1 MYKVTVFKNIRE
13 TSTPFIKP
21 VEYMFQRI
29 KEQHSKDIVNRVR
42 AAKTKKEADLI
53 KGELP
58 SICFSGEFKNR
69 SKKGILNHSGLICLD
84 FDKYENHELLLAD
97 RMKLEKDPY
106 TYALFTSPSG
116 KGLKVITKIPAEIE
130 NHKLYFDALEKYH
143 NNNNFDSNVS
153 DVSRVCYESIDD
165 NIFINEKA
173 KIWNKKDENEIHS
186 LDSGKNTTIKLTNES
201 EIIKRVVKW
210 FEKNYNFSEGSRNSN
225 MFVLAAALSDFGVDK
240 LEALRHCLQHEQG
253 GKDPFTRNE
262 IENVVNSAYKKGV
275 SQFGMKFFEDK
286 EKISHA
292 KTLIKSGNTIDEIK
306 KKMPDVDIDAL
317 NNINDNISINNFWTI
332 SKNGVDINH
341 LEYKYWLQAN
351 GFYKYYPD
359 GSESYIYVRVE
370 NNLIDNTNEV
380 RIKEFVLSEML
391 NNGEHKVYQY
401 LAGASKYFKDEYL
414 NMLEPINLCFKED
427 TLTEAYIYFRNG
439 AVKVEKENVTL
450 IDYLDLNGFVWK
462 KHIIDFDIVSTE
474 DIECDFKKFIY
485 LVSNK
490 DERRETSL
498 ATTLGYL
505 MHSFKTSAN
514 NKAVI
519 LNDETISENPNG
531 GSGKGIFWNALSKVK
546 RVADING
553 KSFSFEKSFPYQ
565 TVSADTQI
573 LVFDD
578 VQKNFK
584 FENLFSIIT
593 EGITLEKKNKDAIKI
608 PVSKSPKILITTN
621 YTIGGV
627 GGSFERRKWELEF
640 SAHFS
645 HKHTPLNEF
654 GKMLFDEWSKN
665 EWLKFYN
672 YMIRCIQ
679 LYLINGLTEYDFK
692 NLEVRKFIK
701 ETSFEF
707 HEWVNDNPVKVGERI
722 DKTTFY
728 SQFLEEYPD
737 WAKYKLSQK
746 RFWIWVEKYADFKQL
761 KLVRG
766 QDSMGSRYV
775 ELIPITNLDN

>member
-1 MYKVTVFKNIRE
+1 M
-13 TSTPFIKP
+13 
-21 VEYMFQRI
+21 YMFDRI
-29 KEQHSKDIVNRVR
+29 KNQHSKDIVTRVR
-42 AAKTKKEADLI
+42 NAPNKKEADLI

-69 SKKGILNHSGLICLD
+69 SKNGILNHSGLICLD
-84 FDKYENHELLLAD
+84 FDKYKDHESLLAD
-97 RMKLEKDPY
+97 RAKLEKDKY
-106 TYALFTSPSG
+106 TFALFISPSG
-116 KGLKVITKIPAEIE
+116 KGLKVLTKIPPEID
-130 NHKLYFDALEKYH
+130 NHKAYFDALEKYH
-143 NNNNFDSNVS
+143 NNANFDSNVS
-153 DVSRVCYESIDD
+153 DVSRVCYESTDD
-165 NIFINEKA
+165 NIFINKDSE
-173 KIWNKKDENEIHS
+173 IWTKRDDSEIHS
-186 LDSGKNTTIKLTNES
+186 LDSGKNATIKLTNEN
-201 EIIKRVVKW
+201 EIINRVVKW
-210 FEKNYNFSEGSRNSN
+210 HQKNYNFSEGSRNNN
-225 MFVLAAALSDFGVDK
+225 MFVLAAALSDFGVNK
-240 LEALRHCLQHEQG
+240 LEALRHCSQYEQG
-253 GKDPFTRNE
+253 GKDPFTRDE
-262 IENVVNSAYKKGV
+262 IENVVNMAYKRGS
-275 SQFGMKFFEDK
+275 SQFGMKFFEDG
-286 EKISHA
+286 EKIKEVRS
-292 KTLIKSGNTIDEIK
+292 LIKSGKTIDEVI
-306 KKMPDVDIDAL
+306 KKMPGVDEDAL

-332 SKNGVDINH
+332 TKNGVEINH

-351 GFYKYYPD
+351 GFYKYYPE

-391 NNGEHKVYQY
+391 SNGEHKVYQY

-414 NMLEPINLCFKED
+414 NMLEPIKLCFKED
-427 TLTEAYIYFRNG
+427 TLTDAYIYFRNG
-439 AVKVEKENVTL
+439 AVKVEKANVTL
-450 IDYLDLNGFVWK
+450 IDYLDLDGFVWK
-462 KHIIDFDIVSTE
+462 KHIIDFDIKSTE

-490 DERRETSL
+490 DEKRETSL

-654 GKMLFDEWSKN
+654 GRMLFDEWDNN

-692 NLEVRKFIK
+692 NLEIRKFIK
-701 ETSFEF
+701 ETSYEF
-707 HEWVNDNPVKVGERI
+707 HEWTNDNPIKTNERI
-722 DKTTFY
+722 DKTLFY
-728 SQFLEEYPD
+728 SSFLEEYPD
-737 WAKYKLSQK
+737 YVKYKLSQK
-746 RFWIWVEKYADFKQL
+746 RFWIWVEKYADL
-761 KLVRG
+761 KGLKIVRG

-775 ELIPITNLDN
+775 ELIDLEK